1 MKQLDLGDLGVFAR
15 VYRST
20 AGLVRTTLARLGVPG
35 AAVDDA
41 TQDVFIVA
49 YRRRAEFAA
58 DRAFE
63 PWLVGIARRIA
74 FRYRRTSAR
83 GQRKLAALEWASPA
97 AEITPP
103 AAAIDARRFLE
114 QFLGELRAERR
125 EVFVLG
131 ELYGLTGPEI
141 ADRLGIPVDTAYT
154 RLRAARRQLEQTLLA
169 APADDPPP
177 RALHGGWLLLAPR
190 LGEPSAPTLG
200 GGLLAAIL
208 RVRVAAALL
217 ALAAV
222 AAVPVLITPPAPA
235 PAVAARAPSSG
246 APPSRPAA
254 AVLEL
259 APPPDSRFEALLAA
273 DPPVPAVPRAAPPVA
288 TAPADPLG
296 AAALAAAL
304 ESLEAD
310 PAAALVRL
318 DRHARDFPAS
328 ALAQARDLAR
338 VRALCRLDRVDDAR
352 IEAARLVS
360 AGDLVRDAL
369 AGTCAAE
376 Q

>member
-49 YRRRAEFAA
+49 YRRRAEFTA
-58 DRAFE
+58 DRPFE
-63 PWLVGIARRIA
+63 PWVVGIARRIA
-74 FRYRRTSAR
+74 FRYRRSNAR
-83 GQRKLAALEWASPA
+83 GQRKLAALQWASPA
-97 AEITPP
+97 EEVAPP

-114 QFLGELRAERR
+114 QFLGELRVERR

-141 ADRLGIPVDTAYT
+141 AGRLGIPVDTAYT
-154 RLRAARRQLEQTLLA
+154 RLRAARKQLEQTLLA
-169 APADDPPP
+169 APAEDPPP
-177 RALHGGWLLLAPR
+177 RALHGAWLLLAPR
-190 LGEPSAPTLG
+190 LADPSAPALG
-200 GGLLAAIL
+200 GGFFVAIL

-222 AAVPVLITPPAPA
+222 AAVPVVLATPPA
-235 PAVAARAPSSG
+235 PAVAARAPSPG
-246 APPSRPAA
+246 ASPSRRAPAI
-254 AVLEL
+254 EL
-259 APPPDSRFEALLAA
+259 TPPPHSRLEALLAA
-273 DPPVPAVPRAAPPVA
+273 DPPVPARPRAAPPVA
-288 TAPADPLG
+288 TTPVDPLG
-296 AAALAAAL
+296 AAALAAAVETL
-304 ESLEAD
+304 VAD

-318 DRHARDFPAS
+318 DQHARDFPAS
-328 ALAQARDLAR
+328 ALAQARGLAR
-338 VRALCRLDRVDDAR
+338 VRALCHLARIDDAR
-352 IEAARLVS
+352 IEAARMVS
-360 AGDLVRDAL
+360 ANDLVRDAL

-376 Q
+376 K